1 MIILTEHT
9 TICYGNNDGNNTHDF
24 FFGENPIKNFF
35 PKRKISSMGEL
46 MDEVHPLIFAL
57 CYLLACLANITGVDF
72 VTVLGILLTLI
83 SMISMILNGLF
94 L

>member
-1 MIILTEHT
+1 MNVWENK
-9 TICYGNNDGNNTHDF
+9 GNLNNHNTHDF

-35 PKRKISSMGEL
+35 PKRKISTMGEL

-72 VTVLGILLTLI
+72 VTILGILLTLI
-83 SMISMILNGLF
+83 SMISMIF
-94 L
+94 I